1 MNKTLYL
8 WMRRIA
14 SVISLIYCG
23 FICRIAYF
31 SFYYDITIDNRLA
44 CGVVVS
50 CVSLL
55 ASVIMLFSRKQIFTK
70 LAAVITIPALLPVV
84 LIYYGNWE
92 LIIPVAICAVAVF
105 FLVDMKETTKI
116 GLGTIFLLLYVIGSL
131 AFFIMSTL
139 FSTTVQKTV
148 VSSGV
153 SESGKYRYEIVNTK
167 DSSNGSTS
175 VFVEPNDADYDYK
188 IMKFAVTGYERNI
201 FIERPVAS
209 SLDIAWKT
217 ESRTQ
222 MTTEL
227 LDISSEIVLN
237 LDSKEKAL
245 IGYAKDDKVKLSELT
260 DEDFNKLGIS
270 ESGDVLYINGEPCFR
285 YYIAELEGYFNKSQ
299 RKSFLFQ

>member
-92 LIIPVAICAVAVF
+92 LIIPVAICAIAVF

-209 SLDIAWKT
+209 SLDISWKT

-245 IGYAKDDKVKLSELT
+245 IGYAKDDKVKLS
-260 DEDFNKLGIS
+260 
-270 ESGDVLYINGEPCFR
+270 
-285 YYIAELEGYFNKSQ
+285 
-299 RKSFLFQ
+299 